1 MPTPSKP
8 ISVIKQQGNRR
19 RLSKKAIEHREKEE
33 KNLTTGYSFKEW
45 ASVKNNINSHN
56 EFVRLK
62 KIFKKIQK
70 DDALHESIMNRF
82 CLLHAECIEFENM
95 AEKIMANINDL
106 ESTWKEKKIEYIDYI
121 NAKNS
126 LLDNYMKCDKKIM
139 EKRKAMLDIE
149 KENIMTIAGALR
161 SIPKKPIEENNVD
174 PMAAYLK

>member
-8 ISVIKQQGNRR
+8 ISVIKMEGNRR

-45 ASVKNNINSHN
+45 EAVKSNVNSHN
-56 EFVRLK
+56 EFIRLK
-62 KIFKKIQK
+62 KIFKKIDK

-82 CLLHAECIEFENM
+82 CLLHAECIEFEAM
-95 AEKIMANINDL
+95 SKTILANINEL
-106 ESTWKEKKIEYIDYI
+106 ETALKAKKIDFLDYI

-149 KENIMTIAGALR
+149 KENIMTIAAALR
-161 SIPKKPIEENNVD
+161 SIPKKPQEESNIN
-174 PMAAYLK
+174 PYASFQG